1 MNYYN
6 EFDKKAAAWL
16 RELIKQGLIPDG
28 IVDERSIIDVRADE
42 LMGFQQCHF
51 FAGIGGWNEALRLAG
66 IGADERIW
74 TGSCPCQAFSTA
86 GKQKGFKDKRDLWP
100 AFFELIKAC
109 KPERVFGE
117 QVGNAIKHG
126 WLDRVYAD
134 LEGENYTVGAVI
146 LGAHSVGAPHQR
158 QRLYWGGVRVADCD
172 CKQRQRQIP
181 AQTGREY
188 FTQAKWGCG
197 ASDMAN
203 DVGGGLLES
212 EGTCNCDSVSN
223 TTSRELG
230 GLRDTQGT
238 KGTCAGDVLSGEL
251 CGVCDSMADGISNA
265 TRSAQGQGNK
275 RRTDDQFDNRN
286 GFWNDDRNCGATS
299 NNAMDD
305 CISEGLERH
314 TWNGDDRDESGRDNK
329 NEIGPASEASNTM
342 YLSNNHWSDFQLIY
356 CRDGKVRRVPAESVF
371 FGVADGV
378 SDCVD
383 GSRDCSLS
391 TVEGF
396 PLCQKDEFKKGEA
409 NMLLKG
415 YGNAIVPEV
424 AAEFLKAW
432 MKETNQNSTN

>member
-6 EFDKKAAAWL
+6 EFDPKAAAWL

-28 IVDERSIIDVRADE
+28 IVDERSITDVRADD
-42 LMGFQQCHF
+42 LMGFTQCHF
-51 FAGIGGWNEALRLAG
+51 FAGIGGWSEALRLAG
-66 IGADERIW
+66 IGADEGIW

-100 AFFELIKAC
+100 AFFELIKTC

-212 EGTCNCDSVSN
+212 EGTCNCDSV
-223 TTSRELG
+223 
-230 GLRDTQGT
+230 
-238 KGTCAGDVLSGEL
+238 A
-251 CGVCDSMADGISNA
+251 DSISNA
-265 TRSAQGQGNK
+265 PRSAQGTGNK
-275 RRTDDQFDNRN
+275 ERSDSQHDNRN
-286 GFWNDDRNCGATS
+286 GIWNDDRNSGADG
-299 NNAMDD
+299 N
-305 CISEGLERH
+305 L
-314 TWNGDDRDESGRDNK
+314 DESKSVGLQKPWCQPTCSPEAPSGNDGNSLANDNDERREK
-329 NEIGPASEASNTM
+329 QRINVAVEKAKQRQTEGAGAELRGS
-342 YLSNNHWSDFQLIY
+342 SNNHWADFQLIY
-356 CRDGKVRRVPAESVF
+356 CRDGKVRRVPSKSILFSV
-371 FGVADGV
+371 
-378 SDCVD
+378 VD
-383 GSRDCSLS
+383 GISDSVDESRDCSLS

-396 PLCQKDEFKKGEA
+396 PLCQKEDFGKGERS
-409 NMLLKG
+409 MLLKG
-415 YGNAIVPEV
+415 IGNAIVPEV

-432 MKETNQNSTN
+432 GNEINNNQGKDVNNE